1 MFDQDQFNVL
11 LYSNHM
17 TKEQLA
23 RELGISTPTLYR
35 KIKDSGNFSKKE
47 IDKLIDLFG
56 STKIIPIFFC

>member
-47 IDKLIDLFG
+47 IDKLNNKRAEIHRKFL
-56 STKIIPIFFC
+56 K

>member
-23 RELGISTPTLYR
+23 RELGISAPTLYR

-47 IDKLIDLFG
+47 IDKLIALFG
-56 STKIIPIFFC
+56 STKIIPIFFG